1 MNPRTDVLFPAI
13 RDELTAWLP
22 RLIRLWRRE
31 SRSNW
36 SDAPPDRL
44 LPAEAKSVA
53 AGLARLSQGLTR
65 ERPLAGETYFSD
77 PSQAGAY
84 LLYFWPV
91 SFAQARL
98 ALSLLPAPPQSV
110 LELGSAAGPL
120 SAAAAGM
127 GCRRFHLIDRSAKA
141 LAWGSFLLQET
152 GVVPAT
158 SQRDLTSARL
168 NTDGPFDL
176 IVAQHVGNEL
186 WLEDNGRDTQFA
198 DLLAPLAGKLSP
210 EGHLLLIEPALKSTS
225 QSALRVRDR
234 LLQTGWS
241 ARFPCL
247 HQNPC
252 PALAAGDSC
261 HAETPW
267 AAPHAV
273 QSLWQRAGLAKRV
286 LKMTM
291 LLFSRTHAAAT
302 AGNRWLAISAPR
314 RLHTRDI
321 EVLTCG
327 TKGRVSFR
335 LAPADASETNRDF
348 FKIKPGEIMIV
359 EEALPECPVQR
370 LGPASRITRLPQ
382 PIPGLIIRG

>member
-65 ERPLAGETYFSD
+65 ERPLAGEAYFSD

-120 SAAAAGM
+120 SAAAAHA
-127 GCRRFHLIDRSAKA
+127 GCRTFHLVDRSAKA
-141 LAWGSFLLQET
+141 LDWGRALLQSF
-152 GVVPAT
+152 GAT
-158 SQRDLTSARL
+158 SSSAQQDVSR
-168 NTDGPFDL
+168 NAPTTGGPYDL
-176 IVAQHVGNEL
+176 ISAQHLGNEL
-186 WLEDNGRDTQFA
+186 WLDDPAQADKIAGLFAGFKNG
-198 DLLAPLAGKLSP
+198 LSP
-210 EGHLLLIEPALKSTS
+210 QGHLLLIEPALKATS
-225 QSALRVRDR
+225 RTALQVRDR
-234 LLQTGWS
+234 LLQNGWA
-241 ARFPCL
+241 ARYPCL

-267 AAPHAV
+267 AAPHPV
-273 QSLWQRAGLAKRV
+273 QALWKRAGLAKRV

-291 LLFSRTHAAAT
+291 LLFSREPAPDSE
-302 AGNRWLAISAPR
+302 RWLVVSEPR
-314 RLHTRDI
+314 RTRTRAI
-321 EVLTCG
+321 EVLACG
-327 TKGRVSFR
+327 AGGRVAFS
-335 LAPADASETNRDF
+335 LLPGDATDANRVL
-348 FKIKPGEIMIV
+348 FKLKPGEIISV
-359 EEALPECPVQR
+359 EGIAGEGSTRR
-370 LGPASRITRLPQ
+370 LGPGSRVERVSPARS
-382 PIPGLIIRG
+382 GLQIRA